1 MDFMTTKE
9 AVKKWNISERRIR
22 QLLQDGRIEG
32 AVKNGNSWNIPVDAV
47 KPVDKRVIKA
57 ETINFIIDLDESYFD
72 EVDKLKK
79 ELDSKRP
86 IPKETL
92 RSLEE
97 SINLE
102 WTYNS
107 NGIEGNTLSLHE
119 TQVVL
124 EGITVGGKSIKEHL
138 EAINHEKAI
147 LYLNEL
153 VKEDNPITEWNIK
166 GIHQLVLKDIDDENA
181 GRYRRE
187 NVTIKG
193 ATHIPPDYLKVPEL
207 MEKLVLNYENWND
220 FHPIIQAAL
229 LHGELVKIHPFIDG
243 NGRTSRLLMNL
254 DLMNHGFNPVIIKKG
269 DRLEYYET
277 LDKAHTTSD
286 YTDFI
291 KLITKLEIEILKK
304 MEVFTK
310 EVFEYYNGIINTISS
325 KYMNLEITNYDCNIN
340 MNKNIFGYCKPNTIT
355 INLSKLI
362 RFFMCSYDI
371 LYDYNSKLRYIN
383 IIKINILYIIIHELY
398 HSDQIID
405 VNKYTIDNEYK
416 NYIENQC
423 NLFTYN

>member
-1 MDFMTTKE
+1 MQFMTTKE

-32 AVKNGNSWNIPVDAV
+32 AVKSGNSWNIPVDAI
-47 KPVDKRVIKA
+47 KPVDKRVIKQDSI
-57 ETINFIIDLDESYFD
+57 EFVIDLEDRYFN
-72 EVDKLKK
+72 EVNQLKR

-92 RSLEE
+92 RSLED

-107 NGIEGNTLSLHE
+107 NGIEGNTLTLRE

-147 LYLNEL
+147 LYLNDL
-153 VKEDNPITEWNIK
+153 VKEKNPITEWNIK
-166 GIHQLVLKDIDDENA
+166 SIHQLILKDIDSENA

-193 ATHIPPDYLKVPEL
+193 AIHIPPDYMKVPEL
-207 MEKLVLNYENWND
+207 MEILVLNYKNWND

-229 LHGELVKIHPFIDG
+229 LHGELVKIHPFVDG

-254 DLMNHGFNPVIIKKG
+254 DLMNRGYNPVVIKKE
-269 DRLEYYET
+269 DRLEYYEA
-277 LDKAHTTSD
+277 LDIAHTTGN
-286 YTDFI
+286 YTDFV
-291 KLITKLEIEILKK
+291 KLIIKLEIEMLKK
-304 MEVFTK
+304 
-310 EVFEYYNGIINTISS
+310 Y
-325 KYMNLEITNYDCNIN
+325 LQ
-340 MNKNIFGYCKPNTIT
+340 
-355 INLSKLI
+355 LL
-362 RFFMCSYDI
+362 
-371 LYDYNSKLRYIN
+371 
-383 IIKINILYIIIHELY
+383 
-398 HSDQIID
+398 
-405 VNKYTIDNEYK
+405 
-416 NYIENQC
+416 
-423 NLFTYN
+423 

>member
-1 MDFMTTKE
+1 MTTKD

-22 QLLQDGRIEG
+22 QLLKDSRIEG
-32 AVKNGNSWNIPVDAV
+32 AVKNGNSWNIPIDAT
-47 KPVDKRVIKA
+47 KPADKRVIKA
-57 ETINFIIDLDESYFD
+57 DNLDFIIDLEDNYFN

-107 NGIEGNTLSLHE
+107 NGIEGNTLTLRE

-147 LYLNEL
+147 LYLNDL
-153 VKEDNPITEWNIK
+153 VKENNPITEWNIK
-166 GIHQLVLKDIDDENA
+166 SIHQLVLKDIDDENA

-193 ATHIPPDYLKVPEL
+193 AIHIPPDYLKVPEL

-254 DLMNHGFNPVIIKKG
+254 DLMNHGYNPVIIKKE
-269 DRLEYYET
+269 DRLEYYEA
-277 LDKAHTTSD
+277 LDKAHTTGD
-286 YTDFI
+286 YTDFV
-291 KLITKLEIEILKK
+291 KLITKLEIVMLR
-304 MEVFTK
+304 
-310 EVFEYYNGIINTISS
+310 
-325 KYMNLEITNYDCNIN
+325 KYLE
-340 MNKNIFGYCKPNTIT
+340 
-355 INLSKLI
+355 LL
-362 RFFMCSYDI
+362 
-371 LYDYNSKLRYIN
+371 
-383 IIKINILYIIIHELY
+383 
-398 HSDQIID
+398 
-405 VNKYTIDNEYK
+405 
-416 NYIENQC
+416 
-423 NLFTYN
+423 

>member
-22 QLLQDGRIEG
+22 QLLQNGRIEG
-32 AVKNGNSWNIPVDAV
+32 AVKNGNSWNIPVDAI
-47 KPVDKRVIKA
+47 KPVDKRVIKSDSI
-57 ETINFIIDLDESYFD
+57 EFIIDLEDNYFN
-72 EVDKLKK
+72 EVEELKR
-79 ELDSKRP
+79 ELDNKRP

-107 NGIEGNTLSLHE
+107 NGIEGNTLTLRE

-147 LYLNEL
+147 LYLNDL

-193 ATHIPPDYLKVPEL
+193 ATHTPPDYLKVPEF
-207 MEKLVLNYENWND
+207 MEKLVLNYENWSEL
-220 FHPIIQAAL
+220 HPIIQAAL
-229 LHGELVKIHPFIDG
+229 LHGELVKIHPFVDG

-254 DLMNHGFNPVIIKKG
+254 DLMNHGYNPVIIKKE
-269 DRLEYYET
+269 DRLEYYEA
-277 LDKAHTTSD
+277 LDKAHTTGD
-286 YTDFI
+286 YTVFV
-291 KLITKLEIEILKK
+291 KLITKLEIEMLKK
-304 MEVFTK
+304 
-310 EVFEYYNGIINTISS
+310 Y
-325 KYMNLEITNYDCNIN
+325 L
-340 MNKNIFGYCKPNTIT
+340 
-355 INLSKLI
+355 KLI
-362 RFFMCSYDI
+362 
-371 LYDYNSKLRYIN
+371 K
-383 IIKINILYIIIHELY
+383 
-398 HSDQIID
+398 
-405 VNKYTIDNEYK
+405 
-416 NYIENQC
+416 
-423 NLFTYN
+423 